1 MFLRQL
7 LARNRALTRLAS
19 VLAVCGFSFFVHGS
33 APEVSLMESRNF
45 VAAREMVAGGS
56 WLIPTMNQELRLAKP
71 PLPTWAVA
79 AVQTVVGPTENL
91 AWLRLPAGIMA
102 TLLVLFFWGLVREL
116 TADRAA
122 EQEAPGRTAWLS
134 ALVLAS
140 SLLIMTTGREGQ
152 WDIFANSFLVGALWL
167 LVRGW
172 RSMGAGYA
180 SFAGAGLLLGLSILS
195 KGPVALYAG
204 LLPFVG
210 CYASRLNEARASVR
224 THGRGALLAAVVALG
239 VGCAWPLYILYHVQP
254 AALAVAQTEV
264 TAWRERHVQ
273 PPWYYW
279 NFFVFSGIWVV
290 AALAS
295 LAVPYARRRLLP
307 FLPYALALGWLLA
320 SLVLLS
326 LVPEKKERYMLPLLP
341 PLALLA
347 TGMLRYWETA
357 FAQQQATRTDRRVL
371 RFWVGIFTLVCVAV
385 PVAMLAAKLPGFG
398 PATARFG
405 AGVVLCGGLAVWAIR
420 GAGQQLRPTVLVAGS
435 LTLAALLITLLLPAY
450 PLWEARRQEPGLR
463 HFRDVRQLPSIAGR
477 PWYSLQEM
485 HVKQVWAAGR
495 AVPLW
500 HLPTDSL
507 PLQRIP
513 LAVFSDKRRLDELP
527 ARWQQQLQVDLVDS
541 FYLGRERKDGLWYIS
556 LVKQR

>member
-1 MFLRQL
+1 
-7 LARNRALTRLAS
+7 
-19 VLAVCGFSFFVHGS
+19 
-33 APEVSLMESRNF
+33 MESRNF

-56 WLIPTMNQELRLAKP
+56 WLIPTMNHELRLAKP

-79 AVQTVVGPTENL
+79 AVQEVVGPTENL
-91 AWLRLPAGIMA
+91 AWLRLPAAIMA

-116 TADRAA
+116 TANRPA
-122 EQEAPGRTAWLS
+122 ELEDPGRTAWLS

-140 SLLIMTTGREGQ
+140 SLLIITTGREGQ

-172 RSMGAGYA
+172 RSVGAGYA

-195 KGPVALYAG
+195 KGPVALYGG

-210 CYASRLNEARASVR
+210 CYASRLNEARAGVR
-224 THGRGALLAAVVALG
+224 MHGRGALLAAVVALG

-279 NFFVFSGIWVV
+279 NFFAFSGVWVV
-290 AALAS
+290 AALSS
-295 LAVPYARRRLLP
+295 LAVPYARRRLTP
-307 FLPYALALGWLLA
+307 FLPYALALGWLLS

-347 TGMLRYWETA
+347 TGILRYWETA
-357 FAQQQATRTDRRVL
+357 FAQQQATRTDRRIL
-371 RFWVGIFTLVCVAV
+371 RFWVGVFTVVCAAAS
-385 PVAMLAAKLPGFG
+385 VAMIVAKLPGFG
-398 PATARFG
+398 PATLRFG
-405 AGVVLCGGLAVWAIR
+405 IGTILCGLLAVLVVR
-420 GAGQQLRPTVLVAGS
+420 GGGQQLRPPVLIGGS
-435 LTLAALLITLLLPAY
+435 LTLVGLLITLLLPAY
-450 PLWEARRQEPGLR
+450 PLWEARREEVGL
-463 HFRDVRQLPSIAGR
+463 HHLRDVRQLPAITGM

-485 HVKQVWAAGR
+485 HVKQVWAAGQ

-500 HLPTDSL
+500 RIPTDSL
-507 PLQRIP
+507 PLQQLP
-513 LAVFSDKRRLDELP
+513 FAAFSDKRSTNELP
-527 ARWQQQLQVDLVDS
+527 VRWQQQLQIELIDS
-541 FYLGRERKDGLWYIS
+541 FYLGRERKDGKWYIS
-556 LVKQR
+556 VVKHR